1 MLDAAAEER
10 LGLWLQAR
18 IEEIGQSLLRGARD
32 RDTSALSIIK
42 RAAAAVQ
49 PHAGRVRGPLPAA
62 GGPGGRPDQPGAD
75 LPGGPPGFAAV
86 HAAAEQGRL
95 DTTGAP
101 DIPAAE
107 LRWAVLWKVRRQPRE
122 PQAAEQAPSS
132 PAVKQS
138 PSRSVLLSRNG
149 FDSCAIGHGAH
160 TVV

>member
-42 RAAAAVQ
+42 RRRRRSSRTQDAYEDHFLL
-49 PHAGRVRGPLPAA
+49 PEDRVVVLTNRALTCLVA
-62 GGPGGRPDQPGAD
+62 
-75 LPGGPPGFAAV
+75 PGFAAV

-132 PAVKQS
+132 SAVKQS